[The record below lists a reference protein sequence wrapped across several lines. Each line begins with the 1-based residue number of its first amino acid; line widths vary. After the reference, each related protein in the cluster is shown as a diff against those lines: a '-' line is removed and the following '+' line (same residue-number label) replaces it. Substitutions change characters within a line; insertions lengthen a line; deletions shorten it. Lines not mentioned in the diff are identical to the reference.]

1 MPRVLISY
9 RRSDSAGMTGRIF
22 DRLVAH
28 YGKDS
33 VFIDVDN
40 IPFGTDFREHIRH
53 ALLGGDVLLVVIGQ
67 RWLGQSETGQSR
79 IHDDGDPVRVEVEAA
94 LQGGIPL
101 IPLLVDDARMPKTAD
116 LPASLQEFAFGNA
129 VEIDSGRDF
138 NHHME
143 RLIRSTDGILAGRSQ
158 AAAAPAGAPER

>member
-9 RRSDSAGMTGRIF
+9 RRSDTAGMTGRIF

-28 YGKDS
+28 YGKES

-40 IPFGTDFREHIRH
+40 IPFGTDFREHIRR
-53 ALLGGDVLLVVIGQ
+53 ALLEI
-67 RWLGQSETGQSR
+67 
-79 IHDDGDPVRVEVEAA
+79 EAA

-101 IPLLVDDARMPKTAD
+101 IPVLVDDARMPKTAD
-116 LPASLQEFAFGNA
+116 LPASLQEFAFRNA

-138 NHHME
+138 
-143 RLIRSTDGILAGRSQ
+143 
-158 AAAAPAGAPER
+158 